1 MDAMEYIRQEFPHI
15 SFRKD
20 WNISSDTAYKLGECH
35 AIVKSLAYLPV
46 DKNMNRQLLNVSLI
60 KGAAATTAIE
70 GNTLSEQEVK
80 GILEGRSDVPPSRKY
95 QETEVRNVIDA
106 LNGIFEE
113 VVTRDHVSNITPE
126 FICNFN
132 RQIGKDLGEMYDGV
146 PGRLRERGVQVGRY
160 HAPNHEYVRELL
172 ARMCDWLATEFHF
185 DPKREPEFR
194 DAVVE
199 AVAAHLYLVWIH
211 PFNDGNGRTARL
223 LEFYILLRAGL
234 PKICSH
240 ILSNFYNQTRDMYY
254 KKIEEATAR
263 WDFTGFLEYAV
274 QGFLDGLESVLWQVQ
289 MAQLRNAWKVHTR
302 DTLSTKRLLDSR
314 KQRLQTVLDFFSVGT
329 KYVPKDLTD
338 KSPEIA
344 ATYARLSSTALM
356 RDIDDLE
363 AFGLLMKTEGGGY
376 EADIRELVMQ
386 LPAKRRTPQEQ
397 N

>member
-1 MDAMEYIRQEFPHI
+1 MDAMEYIRQEFPHL

-20 WNISSDTAYKLGECH
+20 WTISTETAYKLGECH

-113 VVTRDHVSNITPE
+113 VVTRDNVSNITPE
-126 FICNFN
+126 LICNFN

-172 ARMCDWLATEFHF
+172 ARMCDWLAAEFHF

-211 PFNDGNGRTARL
+211 PFNDGNGRTASL

-263 WDFTGFLEYAV
+263 RDFTGFLEYAV

-302 DTLSTKRLLDSR
+302 DTLSPKRLLDSR

-344 ATYARLSSTALM
+344 ATYARLSSTALT

>member
-35 AIVKSLAYLPV
+35 AIIKSLVLLPV
-46 DKNMNRQLLNVSLI
+46 AKDMLRGLLDVALI

-80 GILEGRSDVPPSRKY
+80 GILEGRSSVPPSRKY
-95 QETEVRNVIDA
+95 QETEVKNVIDA
-106 LNGIFEE
+106 LNGIFND
-113 VVTRDHVSNITPE
+113 VVRLDRVSNITPDL
-126 FICNFN
+126 ICNFN
-132 RQIGKDLGEMYDGV
+132 QQIGKNLGEMYDGI

-172 ARMCDWLATEFHF
+172 TRMCDWLATEFHF

-194 DAVVE
+194 DAIVE

-240 ILSNFYNQTRDMYY
+240 ILSNFYNQTRDMSY
-254 KKIEEATAR
+254 KKIEEATAKR
-263 WDFTGFLEYAV
+263 NFTGFLDYAV
-274 QGFLDGLESVLWQVQ
+274 QGFLDGLENVLWQVQ

-302 DTLSTKRLLDSR
+302 DTLSGKRLLDSR

-329 KYVPKDLTD
+329 EYAPKDLTD
-338 KSPEIA
+338 MSPEIA
-344 ATYARLSSTALM
+344 ASYARLSSTALT
-356 RDIDDLE
+356 RDIDDLV
-363 AFGLLMKTEGGGY
+363 AFGLLLKTEGGGY

-397 N
+397 D

>member
-20 WNISSDTAYKLGECH
+20 WNISSDTAYRLGECH

-160 HAPNHEYVRELL
+160 HAPNYEYVRELL

-223 LEFYILLRAGL
+223 LEFYILLRTGL

-263 WDFTGFLEYAV
+263 RDFTGFLEYAV